1 MEHLIKGSRKM
12 LPGHLSIG
20 GDPPPQDTGHQPG
33 PATHP
38 LHEAPTALRSR
49 APQASV
55 TIGCSNPGELQLVN
69 VLFTLLPYCGSWCLL
84 FATLYNGLLMH
95 TRLNNVM
102 IFCHH
107 LSGSQFLHPTKY
119 TNGLSPGPMS
129 SFSVEQ
135 RGEWVSLSAGWGEQG
150 LQDLKHGG
158 VTPSLHLE
166 GREHV
171 GRG

>member
-1 MEHLIKGSRKM
+1 MENLIKGSIKM

-20 GDPPPQDTGHQPG
+20 GDPSPQDSEHQPG

-38 LHEAPTALRSR
+38 LHAAPTALRSH
-49 APQASV
+49 ALQASV
-55 TIGCSNPGELQLVN
+55 SIGCSNPGELQLVN
-69 VLFTLLPYCGSWCLL
+69 VLFTLLPYCGCLL

-102 IFCHH
+102 ISCRH

-119 TNGLSPGPMS
+119 ANSLSPGPMS
-129 SFSVEQ
+129 SFSEEQ
-135 RGEWVSLSAGWGEQG
+135 LGEWVSLRAGWGEQG

-171 GRG
+171 GKG